1 MRLKSAVL
9 VAALAAASM
18 IAAPRA
24 SAQRVRDL
32 TGANLTSDKLVGV
45 LTPKGPRPRGIGLK
59 PPECTHFRQQA
70 SRGIELAPKADI
82 AAIAVEFEVN
92 SSDLTPQAQ
101 KALDTLGSALGSAAL
116 KPCCFEIQGYTDATG
131 GREFNQKLSEA
142 RAQSVISYLADH
154 AGIEKDRMM
163 PKGFG
168 KSHPLASNATES
180 GRAQNRRVQIVNLG
194 YGTAAAD

>member
-1 MRLKSAVL
+1 MRLKSAIL
-9 VAALAAASM
+9 IAALAAASM
-18 IAAPRA
+18 TAAPQA
-24 SAQRVRDL
+24 FAQRVREL
-32 TGANLTSDKLVGV
+32 KGANLTSGKLLNV

-59 PPECTHFRQQA
+59 PPECTHYREQA

-82 AAIAVEFEVN
+82 ASIEVEFEVN
-92 SSDLTPQAQ
+92 SSDLTPQAE
-101 KALDTLGSALGSAAL
+101 KTLDTLGSALSSAAL
-116 KPCCFEIQGYTDATG
+116 KPCCFEIQGYTDASG
-131 GREFNQKLSEA
+131 GEELNQKLSEA

-168 KSHPLASNATES
+168 KSHPLASNATPN
-180 GRAQNRRVQIVNLG
+180 GRAQNRRVQVVNLG

>member
-1 MRLKSAVL
+1 
-9 VAALAAASM
+9 M
-18 IAAPRA
+18 IAAPCA
-24 SAQRVRDL
+24 FTQHLRDI
-32 TGANLTSDKLVGV
+32 TGANLTSNKLVNV

-59 PPECTHFRQQA
+59 PPECTHFREQA

-82 AAIAVEFEVN
+82 AAIAVDFEVN

-101 KALDTLGSALGSAAL
+101 KTLDTLGSALGSAAL

-131 GREFNQKLSEA
+131 GREFNQRLSEA
-142 RAQSVISYLADH
+142 RAQSVIGYLADH

-168 KSHPLASNATES
+168 KSHPLASNATEK

-194 YGTAAAD
+194 YGTAAVD

>member
-1 MRLKSAVL
+1 MV
-9 VAALAAASM
+9 
-18 IAAPRA
+18 AAPRA
-24 SAQRVRDL
+24 FAQRVRDL
-32 TGANLTSDKLVGV
+32 KGANLTQSKLVNV

-70 SRGIELAPKADI
+70 ARGIELAPKADI
-82 AAIAVEFEVN
+82 ASIQVEFEVN

-101 KALDTLGSALGSAAL
+101 KTLDTLGSALSSAAL
-116 KPCCFEIQGYTDATG
+116 KPCCFEIRGYTDATG
-131 GREFNQKLSEA
+131 SEELNQKLSEA
-142 RAQSVISYLADH
+142 RAESVISYLADH

-168 KSHPLASNATES
+168 KSRPVASNATES
-180 GRAQNRRVQIVNLG
+180 GRAQNRRVQVVNLG